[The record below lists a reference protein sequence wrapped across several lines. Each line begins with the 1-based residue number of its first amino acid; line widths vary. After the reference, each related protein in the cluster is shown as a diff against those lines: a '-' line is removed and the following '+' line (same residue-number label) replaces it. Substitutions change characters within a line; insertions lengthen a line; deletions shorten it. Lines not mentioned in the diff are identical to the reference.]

1 MPKVKPLKLCFCQ
14 VGENPPV
21 LLRALAVCMAVEI
34 QTCTSPRIALG
45 FLETVSLRFLLRKQK
60 ISLVKLVICYPSG
73 EMERSHH
80 VLLLMSSSH
89 VNNSHLTKQ
98 DTAHVCIVVVAL
110 DIILKSHFQQ
120 QMDKTKMLI
129 NITV

>member
-1 MPKVKPLKLCFCQ
+1 MPKVKSLKVYFCQ

-34 QTCTSPRIALG
+34 QTCTSLRIALG
-45 FLETVSLRFLLRKQK
+45 FLETMSLRFLLRKQ
-60 ISLVKLVICYPSG
+60 IFFVKLVICYPSG
-73 EMERSHH
+73 AVERSHH
-80 VLLLMSSSH
+80 MLLLMSSSH
-89 VNNSHLTKQ
+89 VNSHLTKQ
-98 DTAHVCIVVVAL
+98 DTAHVFIVVVAL

-120 QMDKTKMLI
+120 QMDKTKILI